1 MTKMLEDA
9 NGYFNVW
16 KPEHAEPTRE
26 ERKEDIEVYK
36 HSITGLARVFAHHF
50 YRRGRTTPMIS
61 RCSELVSIC
70 SISQVILL
78 CIEGY

>member
-26 ERKEDIEVYK
+26 ERKEDIEVYNR
-36 HSITGLARVFAHHF
+36 SITSLGGFLAYHF
-50 YRRGRTTPMIS
+50 SRRGRTTPMIL
-61 RCSELVSIC
+61 RCSELPPIFIYQSK
-70 SISQVILL
+70 SQSMH
-78 CIEGY
+78 